1 MFYFLLYVNRQNCSC
16 LLAMRHTLKVPLIS
30 NVAAVYSFDSF
41 YESITYRE
49 ASQSQ
54 IETCSNVSTSTEGR

>member
-1 MFYFLLYVNRQNCSC
+1 MRQ
-16 LLAMRHTLKVPLIS
+16 TLKVTLIS

-54 IETCSNVSTSTEGR
+54 IETCSNVFTSTEGR